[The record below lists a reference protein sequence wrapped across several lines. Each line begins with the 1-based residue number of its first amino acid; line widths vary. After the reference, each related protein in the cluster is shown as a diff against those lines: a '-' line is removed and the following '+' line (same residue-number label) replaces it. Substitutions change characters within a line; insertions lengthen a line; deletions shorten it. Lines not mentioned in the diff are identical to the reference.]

1 MVTIEHA
8 KQVAEVL
15 VEKISPLS
23 VIVFGSVAKLG
34 EGSDL
39 DIFVVTEQDDML
51 NEVRKCLRDYNNRFA
66 IDYFVASRHMVTE
79 KFREGSPFLNLIQKE
94 GRVLFMKNSIKEWNG
109 LVIEDLKQAK
119 YLLDGNFFRGACFA
133 AYQASEKAIKANL
146 LKRGWDLEKS
156 HNIRRLFSISEDYNA
171 KIVCDDDDIDFMDSI
186 YRGRYPAEEGLL
198 PLKAPTRKDA
208 MRIIKIADNIIGQL
222 ELFKV
227 LSK

>member
-15 VEKISPLS
+15 AKKISPLS
-23 VIVFGSVAKLG
+23 VIVFGSVAKFG

-51 NEVRKCLRDYNNRFA
+51 NEVRNCLREYNNRFA

-79 KFREGSPFLNLIQKE
+79 KFREGSPFLKLIQKE
-94 GRVLFMKNSIKEWNG
+94 GRVLFMKNSIKEWSG
-109 LVIEDLKQAK
+109 LALEDLGQAK

-133 AYQASEKAIKANL
+133 AQQAAEKAIKANL
-146 LKRGWDLEKS
+146 LKKGWDLEKI
-156 HNIRRLFSISEDYNA
+156 HNIRRLFSISEDYSA
-171 KIVCDDDDIDFMDSI
+171 KIACDDDDVDFMDSI

-208 MRIIKIADNIIGQL
+208 LRTIKIAEKIIGQL
-222 ELFKV
+222 ELFKE
-227 LSK
+227 